1 MCLTE
6 AHAGSDLGLVH
17 TKRIPEPDGSFAI
30 NGGRIFIS
38 GGEHD
43 LTDHIVHL
51 LLGRLPDAPAG
62 PKGLSL
68 FLCPKVLPDDMRN
81 AVHCERI
88 EEKIGLARQPDLRA
102 ALRRRDRLADR

>member
-1 MCLTE
+1 MCVTE
-6 AHAGSDLGLVH
+6 PHAGSDLGLVH

-30 NGGRIFIS
+30 NGSRIFSS
-38 GGEHD
+38 GGAHD

-68 FLCPKVLPDDMRN
+68 FHCPKVLPDGMRN
-81 AVHCERI
+81 AVHSRVRHQIRI
-88 EEKIGLARQPDLRA
+88 STRFSDSDPIRSTS
-102 ALRRRDRLADR
+102 